1 MKLIDTVPLMNSE
14 DYKERFKAEYYQLL
28 LRLDALT
35 GMLIKWENNMLDF
48 EPKCSKETLEN
59 QVIFMQGYMSILRLR
74 VEIEGIE
81 LQLYLIK
88 ITILINNLIIIRGD
102 YLIKYIFII
111 GFICLVY
118 VVIFALLKAGSD
130 FDDEVEEF
138 YNNFYEDDGLN
149 EQYEIIANDRGR

>member
-1 MKLIDTVPLMNSE
+1 MQLEDTVEMMNSE

>member
-1 MKLIDTVPLMNSE
+1 MNLKDTVEMMNSE